1 MFCEPTAHDA
11 RKPTHGFQARSDLAS
26 DLASEL
32 ASELASDLASELAS
46 ELARELGHS
55 KQWAHAATSESH
67 L

>member
-32 ASELASDLASELAS
+32 ASELA
-46 ELARELGHS
+46 RELGHS